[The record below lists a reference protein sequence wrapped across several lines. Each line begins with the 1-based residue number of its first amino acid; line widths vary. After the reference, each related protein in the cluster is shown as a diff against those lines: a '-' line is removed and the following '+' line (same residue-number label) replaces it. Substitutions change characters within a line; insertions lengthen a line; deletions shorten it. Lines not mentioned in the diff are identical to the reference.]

1 MLVFL
6 FPFSTGHA
14 SSDELEPVE
23 TVLNKTVLL
32 GVDHSQTDQTFVTC
46 GETVEV
52 WDHDRFEPVRSFSW
66 GADSVHCVRFNP
78 VETHVVATAAS
89 DRTVSLYDIRTSLP
103 LRKVVMAMKA
113 NMIAWNPME
122 AINFVVASEDSN
134 LYTFDMRNL
143 TAPTNVHMDHV
154 SAVLDVDFS
163 PTGREFVSG
172 SFDRT
177 LRIFHYDRGRSR
189 EIYHTK
195 RMQRIFTV
203 RWSGDGRY
211 VLSGSDEMNI
221 RLWKAEASQ
230 PVGPVQRRQRTA
242 LRYGERLRERFRY
255 HPLIRRV
262 ARHRHVPRL
271 VYKQSKERRAM
282 LASRHRKQENV
293 IRHSKPGK
301 VQRVAERK
309 KHVVEVKE

>member
-1 MLVFL
+1 M
-6 FPFSTGHA
+6 
-14 SSDELEPVE
+14 
-23 TVLNKTVLL
+23 LL

-66 GADSVHCVRFNP
+66 GADSVHCVRLNP
-78 VETHVVATAAS
+78 VEPHVVATAAS

-177 LRIFHYDRGRSR
+177 LRIFHYDRGRSH

-203 RWSGDGRY
+203 KWSGDGRY

-230 PVGPVQRRQRTA
+230 PVGTVQPRQRTA

-271 VYKQSKERRAM
+271 VYKQSKERRTM